1 MPLKGESETLVPAV
15 SPCLS
20 LSLSVSVFLS
30 VSPSVFPLP
39 LPLPLS
45 ICTPLS
51 LSLQYEHTLFHKPS
65 LLSHFSPQTLSPH
78 LDYLDSHCSPNH
90 RISYSRPRAPE
101 PGVQVFK
108 LQVTGADQ
116 HAHTT
121 TRRRPFIY
129 TQGKD
134 VLQIS
139 NFSSSSYI
147 IYFSA
152 S

>member
-45 ICTPLS
+45 ICTPTFLVPTIWAHPLS
-51 LSLQYEHTLFHKPS
+51 
-65 LLSHFSPQTLSPH
+65 QTLSSVS
-78 LDYLDSHCSPNH
+78 LFSSDLISPPWLSWFPLLSNH

-134 VLQIS
+134 ILQIS